1 MHSGIPMEPAI
12 QRGMDDTQIG
22 PRLRTGH
29 HLRIERRSSSG
40 RPDSDHPLGF
50 DHLDS
55 DRCLGPRLHRWRIV
69 CLNQRILLKTGP
81 KDGSIDKSR
90 GRVWV
95 ALRDVYN
102 LGIARC

>member
-1 MHSGIPMEPAI
+1 MEPAI
-12 QRGMDDTQIG
+12 QRGINDTQIG

-29 HLRIERRSSSG
+29 HPGIERRSSSD
-40 RPDSDHPLGF
+40 RPDSDHLGF
-50 DHLDS
+50 APLDFGHLDS
-55 DRCLGPRLHRWRIV
+55 DRCLGPSLHRWRIV

-90 GRVWV
+90 GRVWM